1 MLIENINKEV
11 LLVFDCLVTVIGPYG
26 DIYLIIHTLHYVG
39 FYDFVDGEITWM
51 W

>member
-1 MLIENINKEV
+1 
-11 LLVFDCLVTVIGPYG
+11 LVTMIGPYG

-39 FYDFVDGEITWM
+39 FHDGEITWM